1 MGERLLIDPSLA
13 PALHAA
19 GVGTAAQLLSLGG
32 DADAAHVVR
41 VVDLPVAG
49 TVGRFHLKRYAY
61 PSWSR
66 SRGLLGRGTLLG
78 SAPCLQ
84 EFRALA
90 QMREQ
95 QVPAVR
101 PVVAASRSVG
111 GRLSA
116 HALLTEHV
124 PGTRDLQQR
133 LLDPADPL
141 RTDRRLRRK
150 VAMLL
155 GHVLHRLHA
164 FGLVHR
170 DLYPR
175 NILLR
180 VDEAGVHEPRLW
192 LCDCRRAG
200 PPSWRR
206 GAWHDLAT
214 LDADWR
220 GRMPRSDRLATLEA
234 YLEEGADA
242 GEAVRRI
249 ARLRPG
255 VRLRPW
261 A

>member
-1 MGERLLIDPSLA
+1 MGDRLLIDPALA

-19 GVGTAAQLLSLGG
+19 GVGTAAQLLALGG
-32 DADAAHVVR
+32 DGEAAHVVR
-41 VVDLPVAG
+41 MVDLPVAG

-61 PSWSR
+61 PTWAR

-78 SAPCLQ
+78 SAPCLN
-84 EFRALA
+84 EFRRLA
-90 QMREQ
+90 EMREH

-101 PVVAASRSVG
+101 PVVAAARTRG
-111 GRLSA
+111 GRLVA

-133 LLDPADPL
+133 LQDPGDPL
-141 RTDRRLRRK
+141 CRDRRLRRQ
-150 VAMLL
+150 VAVML
-155 GHVLHRLHA
+155 GSVLHRMHA
-164 FGLVHR
+164 AALVHR

-180 VDEAGVHEPRLW
+180 VDPEGLHEPRLW

-200 PPSWRR
+200 APSWRR
-206 GAWHDLAT
+206 GTWHDLAT

-220 GRMPRSDRLATLEA
+220 GRMPRGDRLATLRA
-234 YLEEGADA
+234 YLADDA
-242 GEAVRRI
+242 DLGEAVRRV